1 MRKKAKFVFAS
12 RGKDAEESH
21 KLRQPPPPPP
31 PFVGGVAS
39 GGRDDSRSSSDGDVG
54 AENSVGHFSPLEES
68 DDDADV
74 RLDAGLEKKA
84 RNQLYRL
91 KKRRESKRILAIEQ
105 AWDNNIFG
113 ILEKRLNHLCK
124 VFNVFALNAEAF
136 DLILLYAKIICYCKS
151 QGPGREVSIQK
162 EGAKIRYLKIGS
174 IRLTD
179 IKRLLAGG
187 TSLDSFGK
195 MCGLDIQKSIF
206 PFEKFTS
213 RDYLSEPCLPSDAQD
228 WASRLN
234 PEKSPTQKE
243 VDEALKQFRE
253 EKMSCVG
260 DFLKKYL
267 LLDVKILL
275 RSIVAMAET
284 YYKILKID
292 FTDSGLFTVSSLA
305 SLGAAH
311 YLARNKKPAMFHCQH
326 ARTYRVGSFFH

>member
-1 MRKKAKFVFAS
+1 MRKKAKFVFAPRESKKEKKDKQS
-12 RGKDAEESH
+12 R
-21 KLRQPPPPPP
+21 Q
-31 PFVGGVAS
+31 FVGGVGACS
-39 GGRDDSRSSSDGDVG
+39 SNEPYVSVARDSSWAAADAAAAAPTDDEDFTFN
-54 AENSVGHFSPLEES
+54 AE
-68 DDDADV
+68 
-74 RLDAGLEKKA
+74 LEKKTCH
-84 RNQLYRL
+84 QLFMIN
-91 KKRRESKRILAIEQ
+91 KRREAKQIMAIEK

-113 ILEKRLNHLCK
+113 ILEKRLNNLCK

-136 DLILLYAKIICYCKS
+136 DLILLYAKIVCYCKS
-151 QGPGREVSIQK
+151 KGHGREVSIQK
-162 EGAKIRYLKIGS
+162 EGAKIRYLKINT

-206 PFEKFTS
+206 PFEKMTS
-213 RDYLSEPCLPSDAQD
+213 RDYLSEPCLPANARD

-234 PEKSPTQKE
+234 PDKSPSQKD
-243 VDEALKQFRE
+243 VDEALRIFRE

-275 RSIVAMAET
+275 RAIIAMAET

-292 FTDSGLFTVSSLA
+292 FTDCGMFTVSSLA

-311 YLARNKKPAMFHCQH
+311 YLARNKKPAMFHCNH
-326 ARTYRVGSFFH
+326 SRTYRVRGY